1 VPCSNGKKLVKVRTE
16 RLRECV
22 DVEKLEAVELVM
34 VRPVWLI
41 RDITTTIGIASTT
54 AKITAEND

>member
-1 VPCSNGKKLVKVRTE
+1 
-16 RLRECV
+16 V

-54 AKITAEND
+54 AKITAEMIRSRSHLKFHHSE

>member
-1 VPCSNGKKLVKVRTE
+1 
-16 RLRECV
+16 V